1 MQNQYYLPNDRYIA
15 LYGQPSPSDLVCIQY
30 NELRDMA
37 AKWGKSVS
45 EVRALYR
52 YATDEEIA
60 KYGKRKAMSC
70 LTLIQAVKR
79 CASCISK
86 ANYSGRVA
94 IYKCSDGYGYG
105 VAEYHN
111 AEDSNGEHELF
122 SLRTSPG
129 SNEPAANIEA
139 YIRSVLRV

>member
-15 LYGQPSPSDLVCIQY
+15 LYGQPSPSELVCIQY

-37 AKWGKSVS
+37 AKWGRSLS
-45 EVRALYR
+45 EVRALFR
-52 YATDEEIA
+52 CATDEEVK
-60 KYGKRKAMSC
+60 KYGKRKAMTC
-70 LTLIQAVKR
+70 LSLKQAVKR

-86 ANYSGRVA
+86 ADYSGRVA

-105 VAEYHN
+105 VAEYRD
-111 AEDSNGEHELF
+111 AEDSNGEQELF

>member
-1 MQNQYYLPNDRYIA
+1 MEKQYYLPNDRYIA
-15 LYGQPSPSDLVCIQY
+15 LYGQPSPSELICIQY

-45 EVRALYR
+45 EVRALFR

-60 KYGKRKAMSC
+60 KYGKREAMSC
-70 LTLIQAVKR
+70 LTLIQAIKR

-86 ANYSGRVA
+86 ADYSGRVV
-94 IYKCSDGYGYG
+94 IYKCSDSYGYG
-105 VAEYHN
+105 VAECRN
-111 AEDSNGEHELF
+111 ANDSNGEHELF

>member
-15 LYGQPSPSDLVCIQY
+15 RYGQPSPSELVCIQY

-45 EVRALYR
+45 EVRALFR
-52 YATDEEIA
+52 YATDEEIS
-60 KYGKRKAMSC
+60 KYGKREAMSC
-70 LTLIQAVKR
+70 LTLIQAIKR

-86 ANYSGRVA
+86 ADYSGRVV
-94 IYKCSDGYGYG
+94 IYKCPDSYGYG

-111 AEDSNGEHELF
+111 AEDSNGEQELF
-122 SLRTSPG
+122 GLRASPG